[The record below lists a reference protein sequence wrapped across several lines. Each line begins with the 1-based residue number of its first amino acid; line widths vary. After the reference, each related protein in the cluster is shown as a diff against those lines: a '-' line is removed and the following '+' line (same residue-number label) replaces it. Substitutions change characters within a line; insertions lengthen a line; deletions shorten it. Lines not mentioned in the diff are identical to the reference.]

1 MSKQGSGGAKPF
13 SIGVGP
19 NMKLIYNGGRALPPT
34 SAASSEPV
42 GHSELSQPTYLVG
55 TDWKIERYPEIF
67 KYLRRQLSGYTSHI
81 IMNHTKDILLLK
93 DIAGLEM
100 VAIDNDYIYSTNEAT
115 RYSHMLFQSC
125 IMIQYMDYNISIK
138 DKFTDEAR
146 VELSYRIQELNNKKK
161 NSPRFLNDIHMDFV
175 IIMFN
180 DAMHA
185 GAPEEEYNKAAS
197 LHLRDVLVHALTMLS
212 KPDMPPIPDLDATIG
227 RFQDKCDTVAN
238 RNTVMPKILSIIHSN
253 IDYHFEYETTPAK
266 IPYIN
271 SPTDTL
277 VKIFFVNSDNVQSY
291 LEDFIVN
298 TGSADNLPTVL
309 LLDDAHSRE
318 ATARTYGAE
327 IVKAVKKR
335 YTEDQAEHAST
346 IAPPPKPMKALS
358 NEALLAEFANEPPK
372 SSKAASRKKGA
383 GGGGSLAPKGTG
395 GGSLAPKGTGGGSL
409 APKGTGGG
417 SLAPKGTG
425 GGSLAPKE
433 ILEAQIRKLESSKTA
448 PSEASASVDP
458 VKINTTMTMLNR
470 LKRFKAGKRAASSKA
485 AAPVEES
492 SAYVA
497 NATAAPVEES
507 SAYVANAPVEGASTH
522 GTPVNLRAL
531 FTKRGASSS
540 ASAAETES
548 SAAPVSLSI
557 VGRNEDIQE
566 ACLVFIRNLQI
577 HMPRLLLT
585 KLHRSWGQVPPT
597 DLVRCQV
604 IGSSAEKMLLGSFPF
619 QFTSDI
625 DVKILLAPILSKHTD
640 TYNNFLKNL
649 QNIIILFLKNNEFI
663 TNNVELTANNYANKD
678 VFPIPKLNEMYTPDE
693 LTRLVP
699 ATLKHYNGEEESVLE
714 LPPNS
719 PFQCSMLYN
728 QGGKAHLIRI
738 QSRLPSGSIFIR
750 GREVP
755 AFETLLDI
763 STNIQRNNEGWESMQ
778 NSASIRTPHGDVLV
792 RQPRFL
798 AENIKVMSEYFRGL
812 YGQQRNKLPKLQTR
826 RNALQKKFPHSV
838 LSKENIEGFAHYRKS
853 STRKRR
859 SSLVRRSSLKGRRTL
874 RRRNRFSA

>member
-19 NMKLIYNGGRALPPT
+19 NMKLIYNGGRPLPPT
-34 SAASSEPV
+34 SAAASSEPV

-197 LHLRDVLVHALTMLS
+197 LHLRDVLVHAMTMLS
-212 KPDMPPIPDLDATIG
+212 KPDMPPIPDLGATIG

-238 RNTVMPKILSIIHSN
+238 RNTVMPKILSIIHSS
-253 IDYHFEYETTPAK
+253 IDYHFEYATTPAK

-318 ATARTYGAE
+318 ATARTYGAD

-335 YTEDQAEHAST
+335 YTDEQAKHTST
-346 IAPPPKPMKALS
+346 IAAAPKPMKPIS
-358 NEALLAEFANEPPK
+358 NNDLQAAFANESK
-372 SSKAASRKKGA
+372 SFKAAPRKKGT
-383 GGGGSLAPKGTG
+383 GGGGSLAVKGTG
-395 GGSLAPKGTGGGSL
+395 GGSLSPKGTGGGFLS
-409 APKGTGGG
+409 PE
-417 SLAPKGTG
+417 
-425 GGSLAPKE
+425 E

-448 PSEASASVDP
+448 PSEASAYVEP
-458 VKINTTMTMLNR
+458 VKNKAPAPPINKTIMRNR
-470 LKRFKAGKRAASSKA
+470 LQKFAAGKRAASSKALAASKALESSKA

-497 NATAAPVEES
+497 NAPVKVS
-507 SAYVANAPVEGASTH
+507 SAYVANATVEGASTH

-585 KLHRSWGQVPPT
+585 KLTTSRGQVPPT

-625 DVKILLAPILSKHTD
+625 DVKILLAPILSKDTD
-640 TYNNFLKNL
+640 TYNSFLKNL

-699 ATLKHYNGEEESVLE
+699 ATLKHYNGEEESVIE

-763 STNIQRNNEGWESMQ
+763 STNVQRNNEGWESMQ

-798 AENIKVMSEYFRGL
+798 AENIKVMSESYEVL

-859 SSLVRRSSLKGRRTL
+859 SSLVRRSSLQGRRTL